1 MFLSQQVKRN
11 VIITNNGKY
20 ELTEELQK
28 DVRLFQESIKLEPCV
43 QSSSQN
49 ENIAILARSLL
60 NFILNFAPIIL
71 QIMSGFYMECYT
83 RLKSVKRVYSLPQIE
98 FVKMFPRKFC

>member
-49 ENIAILARSLL
+49 ENIVNTSEK
-60 NFILNFAPIIL
+60 FIELYIEL
-71 QIMSGFYMECYT
+71 CSYYT
-83 RLKSVKRVYSLPQIE
+83 ANHVWFLYGMLH
-98 FVKMFPRKFC
+98 